1 MISTEKLLYDVDFR
15 LNKVAA
21 NANQS
26 IFLEDKIV
34 AINHSLVKLVKQ
46 KLNPNNIYKLGVD
59 SFNKRLDDF
68 RTIIPPEYSIGV
80 SKISDDRYLADI
92 SIVPDYMFFL
102 KCYIVA
108 DKGECT
114 NRVLDVNIIPHA
126 DIREWLSSQHLCP
139 SFEYQE
145 TFGVM
150 SSDGIEVYT
159 DSIFIPTSLHIIYI
173 RYPKPVDYPGYI
185 HLDGVA
191 SALVDSD
198 LPDYLRDEIVDLAV
212 QELAMATDNVNAVE
226 FTNQR
231 IANNE

>member
-1 MISTEKLLYDVDFR
+1 MISTEKLLYDVDLR

-26 IFLEDKIV
+26 IFLEDKVV
-34 AINHSLVKLVKQ
+34 ALNHSLIKLVKQ

-68 RTIIPPEYSIGV
+68 RNIIPPEYSIDV
-80 SKISDDRYLADI
+80 SKVATDRYLADI
-92 SIVPDYMFFL
+92 STAPEYMFFL

-108 DKGECT
+108 DKDTCID
-114 NRVLDVNIIPHA
+114 RVLDVNIIPHS
-126 DIREWLSSQHLCP
+126 DIREWLNSEHLRP

-145 TFGVM
+145 TFGIM
-150 SSDGIEVYT
+150 SSDGVEVYT
-159 DSIFIPTSLHIIYI
+159 DGVFIPKQLNLIYI

-185 HLDGVA
+185 HFNGDE
-191 SALVDSD
+191 STLVDSD
-198 LPDYLRDEIVDLAV
+198 LPEYLRDEIVDLAV
-212 QELAMATDNVNAVE
+212 QELAMSTDNVNVVE